1 MDCVYVVVGC
11 VVWACVECAYMGV
24 LVVWCGVCVEC
35 GYVGAGCVVWECG
48 LVCVGRVCV
57 VWGCGLVC
65 VCTCKVYPGVRNVV
79 KNKCSLRQRGKSTR
93 EIQ

>member
-24 LVVWCGVCVEC
+24 LVVWCGVRVEC
-35 GYVGAGCVVWECG
+35 GYVGAG
-48 LVCVGRVCV
+48 CV

-79 KNKCSLRQRGKSTR
+79 KNKCSLRQRRKSTR